1 MHDSSA
7 PLVTTDAPQARTW
20 TPRESRLHAGVAVTD
35 VTPPVG
41 IRAHSWGA
49 ARTGQATG
57 VHRPLT
63 ASALSIRDDDG
74 AWRDLVTVDLGWW
87 QSLALF
93 SSVFDPVAAAVGA
106 TRRTLLLHLVHTHA
120 GPSLAE
126 ADPALPGGDL
136 VEPYRVALVDA
147 LVDVIRRA
155 RAAAGDRVVTWATGR
170 CGMAVVRDLPC
181 DERDVLAFAPG
192 AVADD
197 TVLVGRITDASGVV
211 RGTVVNYACHPTTL
225 AHENSLLSP
234 DFIGAT
240 RELVEERTGAPCLF
254 LQGASGDLAPREQY
268 LPGTELADRHGR
280 SLGHAVLS
288 TLETMG
294 APATRLDFAGVVESG
309 APLGI
314 WSPEP
319 ADPSATVTFRDTE
332 VELECVPRPTP
343 EQLTGRWAGIDPL
356 AAQERVARAER
367 LAAGYDRGGRAR
379 HPLWV
384 WQLGDAVL
392 VAQPGEAYSWLQ
404 TELRA
409 RHPERAVLVLNLT
422 NGPGTMYLPPREAY
436 ERNRYQVWQ
445 TLLAAGSLE
454 RVVDAADALVS
465 ALPAARPEVTR

>member
-7 PLVTTDAPQARTW
+7 PVVTSDVPAVRTW
-20 TPRESRLHAGVAVTD
+20 TPRESRLRAGVAVVD

-63 ASALSIRDDDG
+63 ASALSIRAEDG
-74 AWRDLVTVDLGWW
+74 TWRDLITVDLGWW
-87 QSLALF
+87 QSFALF
-93 SSVFDPVAAAVGA
+93 SSVFDPVAAALGA
-106 TRRTLLLHLVHTHA
+106 DRRTLLLHLVHTHA
-120 GPSLAE
+120 GPTLAE
-126 ADPALPGGDL
+126 SDPDLPGGEL
-136 VEPYRVALVDA
+136 VEPYRLVLVES
-147 LVDVIRRA
+147 LVDVVTRA
-155 RAAAGDRVVTWATGR
+155 RAAADDCVVTWAYGR
-170 CGMAVVRDLPC
+170 CGMAAVRDFPC
-181 DERDVLAFAPG
+181 DERDVMAFTPG

-197 TVLVGRITDASGVV
+197 TVLVGRITGSDGAV
-211 RGTVVNYACHPTTL
+211 RGVLVNYACHPTTL

-240 RELVEERTGAPCLF
+240 RALVEERTGAPCLF

-294 APATRLDFAGVVESG
+294 DPATQLEFAGVVESG

-314 WSPEP
+314 WSPE
-319 ADPSATVTFRDTE
+319 AAEPSATLTFHDAE
-332 VELECVPRPTP
+332 VELECVPRLTA
-343 EQLTGRWAGIDPL
+343 EQLAERWAGIDPL

-367 LAAGYDRGGRAR
+367 LAEGYDRGGRAQ

-392 VAQPGEAYSWLQ
+392 VAHPGEAYSLLQ

-422 NGPGTMYLPPREAY
+422 NGPGTMYLPPRDAY
-436 ERNRYQVWQ
+436 GRNRYQVWQ

-454 RVVDAADALVS
+454 RVVESADALVA
-465 ALPAARPEVTR
+465 ALPAARPEVAR